1 MKEGWKMMQEQAISD
16 ISVIIC
22 VYTEER
28 WDDIKKA
35 IESLRQQVLRP
46 REIIL
51 SVDHNPALYARIC
64 NEIHNVIAVNNVHP
78 RGLSGA
84 RNSGLEVA
92 QGSLVAFLDDDATAA
107 PDWLFHLNACF
118 VDEHVLGIG
127 GNVEPA
133 WQIARPDWF
142 PSEFYWVVGCTY
154 QQTPSHPI
162 KVRNPYGGCTC
173 YRYELFTQNG
183 GFRDTIGRMG
193 SRPLGCEETELCIRA
208 QQRWPDR
215 YFLYEPR
222 ARIYHQIPA
231 KRARWN
237 YFMARCYAEGL
248 SKAAVTGFVG
258 RKDGLA
264 AERAYTFRTLPL
276 AIMKGVGA
284 TLRDHQTG
292 GALRAG
298 AIVAGLAITATGFAR
313 GCITQYQMARSRR
326 QSSAIELPSAPRI
339 VRDNAKIRHFH
350 EQQSLIPGQVLTYSR
365 LTRKLTEE
373 EAELH

>member
-1 MKEGWKMMQEQAISD
+1 MQKQNISD

-28 WDDIKKA
+28 WDDIKNA

-51 SVDHNPALYARIC
+51 SVDHNPGLYARIC
-64 NEIHNVIAVNNVHP
+64 NEIHDVIAVDNVHP

-92 QGSLVAFLDDDATAA
+92 QGTLVAFLDDDATAA
-107 PDWLFHLNACF
+107 PDWLFHLKACF
-118 VDEHVLGIG
+118 VDDHVLGVG

-133 WQIARPDWF
+133 WQTARPDWF
-142 PSEFYWVVGCTY
+142 PGEFYWVVGCTY
-154 QQTPSHPI
+154 QQIPSHPI

-208 QQRWPDR
+208 QQRWPER

-222 ARIYHQIPA
+222 ARIHHHIPA
-231 KRARWN
+231 KRARWS

-248 SKAAVTGFVG
+248 SKAMVTSFVG
-258 RKDGLA
+258 HKDGLA

-276 AIMKGVGA
+276 AIIKGVDD
-284 TLRDHQTG
+284 TLRHHQPSG
-292 GALRAG
+292 VLRAG
-298 AIVAGLAITATGFAR
+298 TIVAGLAITAAGFAR
-313 GCITQYQMARSRR
+313 GCIAQYQTARFRMQPSTIA
-326 QSSAIELPSAPRI
+326 SPSAPHIAR
-339 VRDNAKIRHFH
+339 NSAKIRRVHKR
-350 EQQSLIPGQVLTYSR
+350 QSLIPGQVITYGR
-365 LTRKLTEE
+365 LTRELAEE